1 MKPPNLQ
8 ERDNLPTKDTFNVPK
23 LEKLVRFDLREEDN
37 LPIKDETIG
46 PNVSFIR
53 RFHCRLFV
61 KGGLSL
67 RGNLN
72 RAL

>member
-1 MKPPNLQ
+1 MEPPNLQ
-8 ERDNLPTKDTFNVPK
+8 ERDNLPTKDTFNVSK
-23 LEKLVRFDLREEDN
+23 LEKLVRFDLQEEDN

-53 RFHCRLFV
+53 RFQ

-67 RGNLN
+67 RGNLD